1 MDIRKIQLTGGSS
14 LSITL
19 PKNWSSKSQIT
30 SGDVVGCEENPDG
43 SLTLFAHARGGRTPQ
58 QRLIEHDDG
67 PAEFLFRRII
77 AAYLNGYDT
86 IKIHGKG
93 PLTMTTREVVRRAV
107 RRVMGLEVIEE
118 EANSITLQDFLD
130 PREFHMEK
138 ALRRMAILTQ
148 AMQEEAFGNLTDPKK
163 EATVS
168 AEDRDDEVD
177 RLFWLVN
184 KQYHAMLR
192 DASYAAKMETTPS
205 QALNYLLAA
214 RLVERTADHADRV
227 TTESLKLSKQKID
240 LKLLARLEKEGRAA
254 SGLFS
259 KAITTLMKRNARD
272 AHAVIQGAQ
281 KLQTEQGSLLKDAV
295 RLGPEAISHLALI
308 IESIQRTTAYAA
320 DVAEIA
326 INHEVA
332 STTASGS
339 GPVKAGKVA

>member
-14 LSITL
+14 LSVTL
-19 PKNWSSKSQIT
+19 PKNWAAKTQIT
-30 SGDVVGCEENPDG
+30 SGDVVGCQENPDG
-43 SLTLFAHARGGRTPQ
+43 SLTVFAHAKGGRSPQ
-58 QRLIEHDDG
+58 QRRINHDG
-67 PAEFLFRRII
+67 GSPEYLFRRII

-86 IKIHGKG
+86 IQIHGKG
-93 PLTMTTREVVRRAV
+93 PLPMETREVVRRAV
-107 RRVMGLEVIEE
+107 RRVMGLEVIDE

-163 EATVS
+163 DATAS

-177 RLFWLVN
+177 RLFWLIN

-192 DASYAAKMETTPS
+192 DASYASKMETTPS

-227 TTESLKLSKQKID
+227 TTESLKLPKASID
-240 LKLLARLEKEGRAA
+240 AKLLTRLEKEGRAA
-254 SGLFS
+254 SALFS
-259 KAITTLMKRNARD
+259 KSMTTLMKRDARA
-272 AHAVIQGAQ
+272 AHDVIQETQ
-281 KLQTEQGSLLKDAV
+281 KQQTEQEDLLKTAV

-332 STTASGS
+332 TEGS
-339 GPVKAGKVA
+339 KKTRQKSEN